1 MGGDSGRGAS
11 CVCAL
16 GGGVGGSGWKDPV
29 GGQIGWLCQTQD
41 KRCGGGG
48 AGALPGARSC
58 FPSRGG
64 EDSRPG
70 APLCLSPAGAASPR
84 AHLVL
89 EDRKASLIRP

>member
-1 MGGDSGRGAS
+1 M
-11 CVCAL
+11 
-16 GGGVGGSGWKDPV
+16 GVGGKTAAGV
-29 GGQIGWLCQTQD
+29 HRGRGV
-41 KRCGGGG
+41 RCGRTPFEGRAGGFVENKAGGG

-58 FPSRGG
+58 FPSRRG